1 MARLLSIL
9 TVLLQNLLLSLD
21 REIHNTGHF
30 GFFSGNV
37 TFKVGVEVY
46 AHVLTIIPAAIL
58 GVVCGGA
65 AILFT
70 KLNLAIMRWRA
81 AFIRPHDTHRI
92 GEVLLMTLIYVGI
105 CMLLPHFFPCRETQ
119 CTVPRSMPGSEVRC
133 STSST
138 YFPTSHNDTIT
149 DTNEDLALTPDLFT
163 CPYKVNPDNTDEY
176 IVYYNSMA
184 TLINPLG
191 EDSVSRLFARGVH
204 REFGYMTLMSLLAWC
219 ATQLA
224 RCSNASSLF
233 VLFNPLIH
241 KWGPRQVLINHVV
254 LAIGL
259 LMKQQAAVAA
269 IAT

>member
-1 MARLLSIL
+1 MIELLHCIPPSPHSQGSA
-9 TVLLQNLLLSLD
+9 LQNLLLSLD

-70 KLNLAIMRWRA
+70 KLNLSIMRWRA

-92 GEVLLMTLIYVGI
+92 GEVLIMTLTYVGI

-119 CTVPRSMPGSEVRC
+119 CTVPRSMPGAEVRC
-133 STSST
+133 STSSN
-138 YFPTSHNDTIT
+138 FASAHNDTIT

-163 CPYKVNPDNTDEY
+163 CPYKINPDNQDEF

-204 REFGYMTLMSLLAWC
+204 REFGYMTLLSLLAWC
-219 ATQLA
+219 AAL
-224 RCSNASSLF
+224 CSSWSLIG
-233 VLFNPLIH
+233 VPTNDSTSACALLFTHQSP
-241 KWGPRQVLINHVV
+241 WCDVCAG
-254 LAIGL
+254 
-259 LMKQQAAVAA
+259 
-269 IAT
+269 TF

>member
-1 MARLLSIL
+1 M
-9 TVLLQNLLLSLD
+9 
-21 REIHNTGHF
+21 
-30 GFFSGNV
+30 
-37 TFKVGVEVY
+37 Y

-58 GVVCGGA
+58 GVVCGFA

-81 AFIRPHDTHRI
+81 VFIRPHDTHRI
-92 GEVLLMTLIYVGI
+92 GEVLMMTLIYVGI

-133 STSST
+133 SSSSAH
-138 YFPTSHNDTIT
+138 FSNSHNDTIT

-163 CPYKVNPDNTDEY
+163 CPYKINPDNQDEF

-204 REFGYMTLMSLLAWC
+204 REFGYMTLLALLGWC
-219 ATQLA
+219 ASRAFRWRLHGACDDAACCECATVYIQLGFA
-224 RCSNASSLF
+224 LC
-233 VLFNPLIH
+233 
-241 KWGPRQVLINHVV
+241 
-254 LAIGL
+254 
-259 LMKQQAAVAA
+259 
-269 IAT
+269 

>member
-1 MARLLSIL
+1 M
-9 TVLLQNLLLSLD
+9 QNLLLSLD

-81 AFIRPHDTHRI
+81 AFIRHHDAHRV
-92 GEVLLMTLIYVGI
+92 GEVLMMTLIYVGV

-133 STSST
+133 STPST
-138 YFPTSHNDTIT
+138 FPTSHNDTLT

-163 CPYKVNPDNTDEY
+163 CPYKLNPDNQDEF

-204 REFGYMTLMSLLAWC
+204 REFGYMTLFSLLGWYDSG
-219 ATQLA
+219 T
-224 RCSNASSLF
+224 
-233 VLFNPLIH
+233 
-241 KWGPRQVLINHVV
+241 
-254 LAIGL
+254 L
-259 LMKQQAAVAA
+259 L
-269 IAT
+269 